1 MGTRKELCKL
11 YSVPQLNPHLEA
23 PASVAGT
30 AVIRHSRNSYEIRII
45 IRRDLSIRLSS
56 VTLLYRFSVKSIRVR
71 DEKHPFVKQVYA
83 KSDINQKEYLCV
95 RKMISDRSA
104 AEGCTALVCSVVLEN
119 GETFYY
125 RFEDYEY
132 PETTKMDPA
141 LLARE
146 PFLKTLLTRYI
157 PPTDGTLPAARK
169 KSSKKHK
176 YRTPVYRR
184 SLENAA
190 GVLTLIL
197 IGIGVIGFGIYRA
210 LPVLHSQE
218 AYTPE
223 MQLTVMLAERHYSEA
238 YQLTE
243 KFDDERK
250 MQEVCRD
257 AAEYYLSLKDYE
269 KAYLYAIAAPR
280 SFESEI
286 FDAFAE
292 HFISQERY
300 EEAYH
305 FLKEQTGCDQ
315 ALQRVCSAS
324 VTAALTDK
332 DYDRAL
338 FYASG
343 APESLEMSVFDHAAE
358 RLVQQGKINKKALS
372 TLLKMSDAEKFDT
385 AILEALNNIPDPS
398 TAFSLAA
405 RLKSETLR
413 AERILDIAI
422 RSMETSI
429 KDNDLAAA
437 GQMYRKAA
445 KFLTS
450 DVQKSCMEQMLTTCE
465 ALKNTAGKIYFKNLA
480 GEDTS
485 AIPVTPEETSIRD
498 NLSSVYFL
506 LSESQKRTY
515 HAVSFDL
522 YKEAYR
528 IRNGVLQ
535 GTQITDAVS
544 VSTFEYQ
551 TLVLHADGSV
561 SAIANDGHNNVPELP
576 PDKDIVQIAA
586 GLNHAAYLHNDG
598 TVSVY
603 GSNASGQADT
613 GSWQDIVKIAV
624 GADFTAGL
632 RADGTLIACGSNRNG
647 QCNVN
652 RYADVYDLA
661 ACDQSLVLLFKDGS
675 LKVVG
680 DISGGLKQADSFT
693 NIRRIRAA
701 GACVIAEKTNGTYQ
715 MAHSVLNANPGS
727 VSGWRN
733 ADQFAAGSVCIGYV
747 NKAGEIHIEGDGS
760 PVVTP

>member
-1 MGTRKELCKL
+1 MGIRKELCKL
-11 YSVPQLNPHLEA
+11 YSVPQLNPELEA

-45 IRRDLSIRLSS
+45 IRRDLSIPLSS
-56 VTLLYRFSVKSIRVR
+56 VTLLYRFSAKSIRVR
-71 DEKHPFVKQVYA
+71 DAKHPFVKQVYA
-83 KSDINQKEYLCV
+83 KADINQKEYLCI

-104 AEGCTALVCSVVLEN
+104 AEGCTALVCSVVLED
-119 GETFYY
+119 GETYYY

-141 LLARE
+141 LLTRD
-146 PFLKTLLTRYI
+146 PFLKNLLTRYI
-157 PPTDGTLPAARK
+157 PPADGTLPAPRK
-169 KSSKKHK
+169 KSSKKHP

-184 SLENAA
+184 SVESAA
-190 GVLTLIL
+190 GVLTVIL
-197 IGIGVIGFGIYRA
+197 IGLGVIGFGIYRA
-210 LPVLHSQE
+210 LPVLHPKE
-218 AYTPE
+218 AYTPDK
-223 MQLTVMLAERHYSEA
+223 QLTIMLAERHYSEA
-238 YQLTE
+238 YQLTD
-243 KFDDERK
+243 KFADERK
-250 MQEVCRD
+250 MQDVCRD

-269 KAYLYAIAAPR
+269 KAYLYAAAAPR
-280 SFESEI
+280 PFESEI

-300 EEAYH
+300 EEAYN
-305 FLKEQTGCDQ
+305 FLKEQTGSDN
-315 ALQRVCSAS
+315 ALQKVCSSA
-324 VTAALTDK
+324 VTASLAVPE
-332 DYDRAL
+332 YDRAL

-343 APESLEMSVFDHAAE
+343 APESLETAVYDHAAE
-358 RLVQQGKINKKALS
+358 RLVQQGKVNNKALS
-372 TLLKMSDAEKFDT
+372 TLIKMNDAEKFD
-385 AILEALNNIPDPS
+385 AAVLQALNDIPDLS

-405 RLKSETLR
+405 RLKSESLR
-413 AERILDIAI
+413 TERILDIAM
-422 RSMETSI
+422 RSMETSV
-429 KDNDLAAA
+429 KNKDLAAA

-445 KFLTS
+445 KFL
-450 DVQKSCMEQMLTTCE
+450 DAGDQKSCMDQMLTICE
-465 ALKNTAGKIYFKNLA
+465 SLNNTAGSLYFKNLA

-485 AIPVTPEETSIRD
+485 SLPIAPEEASIRE

-515 HAVSFDL
+515 HAVSVDL
-522 YKEAYR
+522 SKEAYR
-528 IRNGVLQ
+528 IRNGVLE

-551 TLVLHADGSV
+551 TLVLHKDGSV
-561 SAIANDGHNNVPELP
+561 SAIANDGHNKVPELP
-576 PDKDIVQIAA
+576 ADKDIVQIAA

-647 QCNVN
+647 QCDVE

-675 LKVVG
+675 VKMVG

-693 NIRRIRAA
+693 HIRRIRAS
-701 GACVIAEKTNGTYQ
+701 GACVIAEKINGTYL
-715 MAHSVLNANPGS
+715 MAHSVLNADPGS

-747 NKAGEIHIEGDGS
+747 NPAGEIHIEGDGS
-760 PVVTP
+760 PVGTP